1 MFKKLT
7 KGFVMKYLIQWLVA
21 CGLLASCVQAKEFV
35 IDPAHSNLGFS
46 IKHMMVSNVKGNFTA
61 YTAEID
67 YDLDKK
73 VFNKLSAK
81 IDAASIDTG
90 IVKRDEHLRSADFF
104 DVAKFKTIDFV
115 MTSMKE
121 NKIYGNLTIHGVTKE
136 VVLESTVHG
145 VVKDLQSR
153 QRMGFTL
160 EGKINRKEFGLTWN
174 KIIEGG
180 GLTVGDT
187 VNLVI
192 DVEAIEL

>member
-1 MFKKLT
+1 
-7 KGFVMKYLIQWLVA
+7 MKYLIQWLVA

-104 DVAKFKTIDFV
+104 DVAQFKTIDFM

-121 NKIYGNLTIHGVTKE
+121 GKVYGKLTIHGVTKE
-136 VVLESTVHG
+136 IVLDAKVHG
-145 VVKDLQSR
+145 VIKDFQGK
-153 QRMGFTL
+153 QRVGFTL
-160 EGKINRKEFGLTWN
+160 EGKINRKDFGLTWN
-174 KIIEGG
+174 KILEGG
-180 GLTVGDT
+180 GLTVDET
-187 VNLVI
+187 VNIVV

>member
-1 MFKKLT
+1 
-7 KGFVMKYLIQWLVA
+7 
-21 CGLLASCVQAKEFV
+21 
-35 IDPAHSNLGFS
+35 
-46 IKHMMVSNVKGNFTA
+46 
-61 YTAEID
+61 
-67 YDLDKK
+67 
-73 VFNKLSAK
+73 
-81 IDAASIDTG
+81 
-90 IVKRDEHLRSADFF
+90 
-104 DVAKFKTIDFV
+104 